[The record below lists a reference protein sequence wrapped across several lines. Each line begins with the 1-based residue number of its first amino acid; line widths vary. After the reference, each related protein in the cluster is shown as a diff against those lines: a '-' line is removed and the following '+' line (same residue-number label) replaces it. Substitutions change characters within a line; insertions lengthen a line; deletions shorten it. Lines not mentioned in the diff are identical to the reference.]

1 MARTRNKEYIERIN
15 LELYIMDYL
24 ERRKNDGVLRFEKDH
39 DEILQIVEGA
49 IYDFADDNDLMDEYE
64 ALY

>member
-1 MARTRNKEYIERIN
+1 MTRTGHDEYMERIN
-15 LELYIMDYL
+15 LELYIMEYL
-24 ERRKNDGVLRFEKDH
+24 ERRKKDGVLRFERDH

-49 IYDFADDNDLMDEYE
+49 IYDFADDNNLMDEYE

>member
-1 MARTRNKEYIERIN
+1 MARTGNKEYIERIN

-24 ERRKNDGVLRFEKDH
+24 ERRKKDGVLRFERDH

>member
-1 MARTRNKEYIERIN
+1 MARTGNKEYIERIN

-24 ERRKNDGVLRFEKDH
+24 ERRKKDGVLRFEKDH

>member
-1 MARTRNKEYIERIN
+1 MARTGHDEYMERIN
-15 LELYIMDYL
+15 LELYIMEYL
-24 ERRKNDGVLRFEKDH
+24 ERRKNDGVLHFDRDH
-39 DEILQIVEGA
+39 DELLQIVEGA

>member
-1 MARTRNKEYIERIN
+1 MARTGNKEYIERIN

-24 ERRKNDGVLRFEKDH
+24 ERRKNDGVLRFERDH

>member
-1 MARTRNKEYIERIN
+1 MARTGNKEYMERIN

-24 ERRKNDGVLRFEKDH
+24 ERRKKDGVLRFERDH